1 MNSNRKIEIMAIVN
15 LTDDSYYAPSRCLD
29 SDPVSSAMQRI
40 RTLIAEGADIIDLG
54 ACSTRPGSEP
64 VGAEEEWRRLKPVL
78 EAVVSENP
86 TVRISIDTYHSYVI
100 RNAYDFLSS
109 VLGEDSVRSILIVND
124 ISAGEDDPQMLSLV
138 GRLGLGYIAMHKRGD
153 SKTMQ
158 SLTDY
163 DDVVEEVKTYFDE
176 FASKAASAGI
186 RDWVL
191 DPGFGFAKTVEQNY
205 QILNDLDV
213 IADKVSGTPRILVG
227 VSRKSMIYKPLD
239 LQPDDVLPATQAVHM
254 AALMKGAD
262 ILRVH
267 DVKEARQTVRLYQ
280 FL

>member
-1 MNSNRKIEIMAIVN
+1 MGIVN
-15 LTDDSYYAPSRCLD
+15 LTDDSYYAASRCF
-29 SDPVSSAMQRI
+29 SPAAAMTRI
-40 RTLIAEGADIIDLG
+40 RTLVDEGAEIIDLG

-64 VGAEEEWRRLKPVL
+64 VGAQEEWRRLKPVL
-78 EAVVSENP
+78 EAVAVEMP
-86 TVRISIDTYHSYVI
+86 DLHMSIDTYHSSVI
-100 RNAYDFLSS
+100 SMAYELLASHLGAETVRNQ
-109 VLGEDSVRSILIVND
+109 LIVND
-124 ISAGEDDPQMLSLV
+124 ISAGEDDPQMLPLV
-138 GRLGLGYIAMHKRGD
+138 GSLGLAYIAMHKRGD
-153 SKTMQ
+153 SVTMQ
-158 SLTDY
+158 NLTEY
-163 DDVVEEVKTYFDE
+163 DDVVQDVKSYFDA
-176 FASKAASAGI
+176 FAEKAQSAGL
-186 RDWVL
+186 RDWIL

-205 QILNDLDV
+205 QLLNDLDV
-213 IADKVSGTPRILVG
+213 MADKVSGAPRILVG

>member
-1 MNSNRKIEIMAIVN
+1 MRQAPGAEAGIPIGEI
-15 LTDDSYYAPSRCLD
+15 P
-29 SDPVSSAMQRI
+29 
-40 RTLIAEGADIIDLG
+40 IAEHIINQFIPYGCD
-54 ACSTRPGSEP
+54 E
-64 VGAEEEWRRLKPVL
+64 
-78 EAVVSENP
+78 
-86 TVRISIDTYHSYVI
+86 IH
-100 RNAYDFLSS
+100 
-109 VLGEDSVRSILIVND
+109 LIVNHKKN
-124 ISAGEDDPQMLSLV
+124 MLK
-138 GRLGLGYIAMHKRGD
+138 A
-153 SKTMQ
+153 
-158 SLTDY
+158 
-163 DDVVEEVKTYFDE
+163 YFNE
-176 FASKAASAGI
+176 FAQKALQFEI
-186 RDWVL
+186 KDWII